1 MAKKQETEDKV
12 QISQFKDG
20 SSNFWCNYAHYH
32 LNKNNELKWS
42 AGEVDKPELR
52 DSLLAFIRRNKKLYK
67 ERSPSIFE
75 TEEKEYSKITYG
87 KYNGLSTQI
96 IVAQD
101 KRYAK
106 WLYENASDIKIKN
119 ELKELLKI
127 K

>member
-1 MAKKQETEDKV
+1 MSKKQETEDKTV
-12 QISQFKDG
+12 IKAFKDG
-20 SSNFWCNYAHYH
+20 SSNWFVNYAHYH
-32 LNKNNELKWS
+32 LNKNNELEWC

-52 DSLLAFIRRNKKLYK
+52 DSLLAFIRRNKKIHK

-106 WLYENASDIKIKN
+106 WLYENANDTKIKN